1 MALSDK
7 VATIFGGTGFVGRHI
22 VRELAKHHITVRV
35 ATRTPEKAYFLRPFG
50 VVGQIVP
57 EHCNINDDAD
67 LRRLIDGSDYVIN
80 CVGILSE
87 KGKATFERM
96 HHHLPERIASMCA
109 AEEVARFVHIS
120 ALGADNNPSR
130 YAQTKKAGEDAVLQH
145 FEKATILRPS
155 VVFGPGDGFFNMFA
169 KMSSFL
175 PALPLIGGGATRFQ
189 PVYVDDV
196 ADAALTALTKA
207 DVGETSPCG
216 RIYELGGPEIVNFRE
231 VYELLF
237 EHTGRKRW
245 LIPLPFSVA
254 KIQAALMG
262 VLPNPPLTR
271 DQVESLKAD
280 NVVSGNARSL
290 EDLDITPTAMRLVL
304 PEYLRLYKPGGRF
317 ADVGRSG

>member
-22 VRELAKHHITVRV
+22 VRELAKQHITVRV

-50 VVGQIVP
+50 HVGQIVP
-57 EHCNINDDAD
+57 EYCDIHDDAD
-67 LRRLIDGSDYVIN
+67 LRRLVETSDYVIN

-109 AEEVARFVHIS
+109 AEEVERFVHIS

-130 YAQTKKAGEDAVLQH
+130 YARTKKAGEDAVRQYYP
-145 FEKATILRPS
+145 KATILRPS
-155 VVFGPGDGFFNMFA
+155 VIFGPGDGFFNMFA
-169 KMSSFL
+169 KMSCYL
-175 PALPLIGGGATRFQ
+175 PALPLIGGGATKFQ

-196 ADAALTALTKA
+196 ADAAIAALTKA
-207 DVGETSPCG
+207 DVGADSPCG
-216 RIYELGGPEIVNFRE
+216 KIYELGGPEIVNFRE
-231 VYELLF
+231 VYQLLF
-237 EHTGRKRW
+237 EHTGRKRF
-245 LIPLPFSVA
+245 LVPLPFPLA
-254 KIQAALMG
+254 KLQATFLG

-280 NVVSGNARSL
+280 NVVKGDLGTL
-290 EDLDITPTAMRLVL
+290 EDLGITPTAMRLVL

-317 ADVGRSG
+317 ADVGRNE